1 VAEVAEVAEVV
12 GLDLFGFLFLPFVFV
27 LGMGRYPAGCKA
39 ALHESFLLGFL
50 LFALGVWSLEFGVRG
65 FFFAFLFVEAP

>member
-12 GLDLFGFLFLPFVFV
+12 GLDLFGFLFLRFVFV
-27 LGMGRYPAGCKA
+27 LGPARVVCA
-39 ALHESFLLGFL
+39 GFL